1 MDDYTKCNE
10 KSLPEKENF
19 YSQLNME
26 DNTDSDYAHAKR
38 AGKDFE

>member
-1 MDDYTKCNE
+1 MDDCKKFNE

-26 DNTDSDYAHAKR
+26 DNTDSCKMSSQ
-38 AGKDFE
+38 KF